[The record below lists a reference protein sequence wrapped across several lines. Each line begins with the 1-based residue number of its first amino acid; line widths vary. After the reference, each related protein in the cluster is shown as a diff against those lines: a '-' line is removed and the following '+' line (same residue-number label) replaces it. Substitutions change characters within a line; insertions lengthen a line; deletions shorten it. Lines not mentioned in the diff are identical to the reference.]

1 MMLIDHG
8 RLLRQ
13 IDFGI
18 SSQTREFARS
28 PVFAATKTHRT
39 PSITVRV
46 GVQFRPYTFALT
58 FRLNLSWVLRL
69 FGDLDSYEKSS
80 KEIQ

>member
-46 GVQFRPYTFALT
+46 GGCPVPSIHFRPHFSLE
-58 FRLNLSWVLRL
+58 FVLGSATLRRP
-69 FGDLDSYEKSS
+69 
-80 KEIQ
+80 